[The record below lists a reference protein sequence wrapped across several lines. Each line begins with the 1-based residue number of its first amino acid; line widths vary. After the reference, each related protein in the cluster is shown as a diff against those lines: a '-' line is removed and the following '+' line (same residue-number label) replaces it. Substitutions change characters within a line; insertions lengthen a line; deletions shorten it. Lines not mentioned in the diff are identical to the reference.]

1 MKLKM
6 PIALASQK
14 NTVYYLG
21 EIEYRKKW
29 LLDQEL
35 EGNDDKKKNDIIRND
50 TTSL

>member
-6 PIALASQK
+6 PILAAPQK

-21 EIEYRKKW
+21 EIEYLKKW

-35 EGNDDKKKNDIIRND
+35 EDNDDKKNDIIRND
-50 TTSL
+50 KTSL